1 MPTEFGKIWEAADAI
16 RQQIGSFAPEVGLVL
31 GSGLGYFAEEEICDP
46 VFIPYGQV
54 PHFPRSTA
62 PGHAGRFVVGTVQGR
77 RVIAMQ
83 GRVHHYEGFS
93 MREVAMPVRVMKSLG
108 IHTIILTNAAGGIRE
123 EMEPGDLML
132 ISDHINLMGDNP
144 LSGFNDERI
153 GPRFPDMTVVYDK
166 ELRAKAQKVADEL
179 GYPLQEGVY
188 VGVSGP
194 SFETPAEIRA
204 FRIFGADAVGMST
217 VPEAIA
223 ARHCGLKVCGL
234 SYISNK
240 AAGMGDGTLSAEE
253 VLDNAQKVKPIF
265 TGLLRGL
272 IGQK

>member
-1 MPTEFGKIWEAADAI
+1 
-16 RQQIGSFAPEVGLVL
+16 
-31 GSGLGYFAEEEICDP
+31 
-46 VFIPYGQV
+46 
-54 PHFPRSTA
+54 
-62 PGHAGRFVVGTVQGR
+62 
-77 RVIAMQ
+77 
-83 GRVHHYEGFS
+83 
-93 MREVAMPVRVMKSLG
+93 MPVRVMKSLG